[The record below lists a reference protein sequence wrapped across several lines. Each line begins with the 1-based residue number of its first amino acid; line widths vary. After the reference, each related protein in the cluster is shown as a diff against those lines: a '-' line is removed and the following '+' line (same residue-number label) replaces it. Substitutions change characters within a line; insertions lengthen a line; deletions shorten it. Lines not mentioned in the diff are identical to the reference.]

1 MTPTADG
8 TKISSRVVEPF
19 GPTGGTLVPTTVA
32 GMEPALQQLI
42 DERSIIDLVGRYC
55 WAIDSL
61 DRPALERV
69 FLPDATA
76 VLGAGELHGID
87 AIWGR
92 INGVLSRLDTSQHV
106 LGSHVVE
113 IHGDTADSRCYF
125 VAQHVR
131 HEAEG
136 GPHYVV
142 AGSYVDQLVRTADG
156 WRIKHRVLTTI
167 WTDGNPKVFGD

>member
-1 MTPTADG
+1 MKIHCSAVGPFDPTM
-8 TKISSRVVEPF
+8 
-19 GPTGGTLVPTTVA
+19 GTLVPTTVHD
-32 GMEPALQQLI
+32 MDQALQQLI
-42 DERSIIDLVGRYC
+42 DQRDIIDLVGRYC

-92 INGVLSRLDTSQHV
+92 IHGVLSQLDTSQHV

-113 IHGDTADSRCYF
+113 VDGDNADSRCYF

-131 HEAEG
+131 HGVEG

-142 AGSYVDQLVRTADG
+142 AGSYVDQLVRTPEG

-167 WTDGNPKVFGD
+167 WTDGNPKVFGA